1 MDKVIVIQGNKT
13 VDLYADYKGVLHE
26 SEIITLY
33 ESMKEFEPRLN
44 TGLRQT
50 LNRLIA
56 HADEQTPPLSYDNV
70 KSYLL
75 SINEQ
80 LEAGDSGKRVYRSNL
95 KKFFTSINFGDEIT
109 HLVSQ
114 RKGRKLKP
122 VAERKAKVERK
133 PSPPQDPSA
142 RKARSSMQSQR
153 VPLRYTERRTHSHKA
168 KHKSQGLSSEQAKL
182 PSESN
187 VSRLNP
193 FIFKLKNSNNMLITI
208 DLQKVFDSTFISYSE
223 LQKYAKHIH
232 DSPLRDA
239 SKVSYLGAL
248 RQLVQYNNKVT
259 RCPEFY
265 SKESFQPFIASL
277 YDEMTKGAKIK
288 SASIERK
295 QACLSAGFELIGLP
309 KMLRA
314 DKFKLK
320 TSGNDLR
327 TDNYDYTSWKATIR
341 ALIPEHQ
348 RLYKLVRNNA
358 ISYEQDFNNFI
369 SCSCLLLTVYT
380 GMTFSELNSSI
391 YEEFDTE
398 HTKLGSKDFVFNAIK
413 YRSSNSNKYDSF
425 VARRSSKTLVVR
437 LMEVVD
443 QAKKKYGLQSR
454 QVLFYLRGSEAT
466 EVSSHDVGLF
476 ATNLVKQSHVIQEL
490 LKKRPKYKL
499 NLQRL
504 RSSVIHRVSSQR
516 GEASGVIAG
525 RHRLSV
531 HRGYNYSKV
540 SKETAQKEMTQT
552 AHALEKHARGIKIS
566 IAVQEGKNIYNPKI
580 INEKEKQESGVAE
593 VKNGGTCKG
602 LETPESKEFQKSLDK
617 NPLLSDE
624 DKKLMGCGFIIKC
637 FGCANFAVV
646 DEVNDIWKLLS
657 FESILNDSINYHVS
671 FAHFIEKQ
679 GELKAK
685 LQIIKDKLSPKKLAT
700 AIKKL
705 DKQGLHPLWDGMYA
719 VLDKMDI

>member
-13 VDLYADYKGVLHE
+13 VDLNANYNGVLHE

-56 HADEQTPPLSYDNV
+56 HSDEQAPPLSYENV

-80 LEAGDSGKRVYRSNL
+80 LEAGDSGKRTYRSNL
-95 KKFFTSINFGDEIT
+95 KKFFTSINFGDDIT
-109 HLVSQ
+109 HLVSERKERRRSKHKVQ
-114 RKGRKLKP
+114 RKTSPKKL
-122 VAERKAKVERK
+122 
-133 PSPPQDPSA
+133 SG
-142 RKARSSMQSQR
+142 R
-153 VPLRYTERRTHSHKA
+153 VPLGNTERRTSLHKA
-168 KHKSQGLSSEQAKL
+168 KHKSQGLSREQAQL

-187 VSRLNP
+187 VSKLHP
-193 FIFKLKNSNNMLITI
+193 LIFKLKNSNNMLVTI
-208 DLQKVFDSTFISYSE
+208 DLGEDFDSPFISDSE

-232 DSPLRDA
+232 DSTLKDA
-239 SKVSYLGAL
+239 SKVTYLSAL
-248 RQLVQYNNKVT
+248 RQLIQYNNEVT
-259 RCPEFY
+259 KCPEFY
-265 SKESFQPFIASL
+265 NKESFQSFIASL
-277 YDEMTKGAKIK
+277 YDDMTKGVKIK
-288 SASIERK
+288 PASIERK
-295 QACLSAGFELIGLP
+295 QAYLSAGFVLIGLP
-309 KMLRA
+309 KILRA

-320 TSGNDLR
+320 TGGNDLQ
-327 TDNYDYTSWKATIR
+327 TDNYADTSWKATIR

-348 RLYKLVRNNA
+348 RLYKQVCKNTM
-358 ISYEQDFNNFI
+358 SYEQDFNDFI

-380 GMTFSELNSSI
+380 AMTFAELNSLI

-398 HTKLGSKDFVFNAIK
+398 HSKLGSKDFVFNAIK
-413 YRSSNSNKYDSF
+413 YRASKSNDYDNF

-437 LMEVVD
+437 LMEVIE
-443 QAKKKYGLQSR
+443 QAKKTFGIQSQ
-454 QVLFYLRGSEAT
+454 QVLFYLHGSEAT
-466 EVSSHDVGLF
+466 EITSDDVRLF
-476 ATNLVKQSHVIQEL
+476 SETLVKRNQVLQEL
-490 LKKRPKYKL
+490 LKKRSKYKL
-499 NLQRL
+499 TLQRL
-504 RSSVIHRVSSQR
+504 RSSVIHRISSQR

-540 SKETAQKEMTQT
+540 SNETAQKQMTQT
-552 AHALEKHARGIKIS
+552 THALEKHARGIKIS
-566 IAVQEGKNIYNPKI
+566 IAVEEGKNLYNPKI
-580 INEKEKQESGVAE
+580 INEKEKQESGVSE

-602 LETPESKEFQKSLDK
+602 LETPESKEFQKSLDR
-617 NPLLSDE
+617 NPLLSNE

-685 LQIIKDKLSPKKLAT
+685 LNIIKGKLTPKKLAT

-719 VLDKMDI
+719 VIDKMDI

>member
-13 VDLYADYKGVLHE
+13 VDLNADYNGVLHE

-56 HADEQTPPLSYDNV
+56 HSDEQAPPLSYENV

-80 LEAGDSGKRVYRSNL
+80 MDAGDSGKRTYRSNL
-95 KKFFTSINFGDEIT
+95 KKFFTSINFGDDIT
-109 HLVSQ
+109 LLVSQ
-114 RKGRKLKP
+114 PKGRKLKS
-122 VAERKAKVERK
+122 KTT
-133 PSPPQDPSA
+133 PSE
-142 RKARSSMQSQR
+142 R
-153 VPLRYTERRTHSHKA
+153 VPLGNTERRTSSYKA
-168 KHKSQGLSSEQAKL
+168 KHKSRGLSSEQAQL

-187 VSRLNP
+187 VSKLHP
-193 FIFKLKNSNNMLITI
+193 LILKLKNSNNKLVTI
-208 DLQKVFDSTFISYSE
+208 DLREDFDSPFISDSE

-232 DSPLRDA
+232 DSSLRDA
-239 SKVSYLGAL
+239 SKVTYLGAL
-248 RQLVQYNNKVT
+248 KQLIQYNNEVT
-259 RCPEFY
+259 KRPEFY
-265 SKESFQPFIASL
+265 NKESFQFFIASL

-288 SASIERK
+288 AASIERK
-295 QACLSAGFELIGLP
+295 QAYLSAGFELIGLP
-309 KMLRA
+309 KILRA
-314 DKFKLK
+314 DRFKLK
-320 TSGNDLR
+320 TGGNDLQ
-327 TDNYDYTSWKATIR
+327 TDNYDDTSWIATIR

-348 RLYKLVRNNA
+348 RLYKQVCNNTM
-358 ISYEQDFNNFI
+358 SYEQDFNDFI

-380 GMTFSELNSSI
+380 AMTFAELNSLI

-398 HTKLGSKDFVFNAIK
+398 YSKLGSKDFVFNAIK
-413 YRSSNSNKYDSF
+413 YRSSKSNDYNSF

-437 LMEVVD
+437 LMEVIE
-443 QAKKKYGLQSR
+443 QAKKKFGIQSQ
-454 QVLFYLRGSEAT
+454 QVLFYLHGSEAT
-466 EVSSHDVGLF
+466 EISSYDVSLF
-476 ATNLVKQSHVIQEL
+476 ATKLVKQNQVLQEL
-490 LKKRPKYKL
+490 VKKRSKYKL
-499 NLQRL
+499 NMQRL
-504 RSSVIHRVSSQR
+504 RSSVIHRISSQR

-552 AHALEKHARGIKIS
+552 THALEKHARGIMIS
-566 IAVQEGKNIYNPKI
+566 IAVEEGKNLYNPKI
-580 INEKEKQESGVAE
+580 INEKEKQESGVSE

-602 LETPESKEFQKSLDK
+602 LETPESKEFQKSLDR
-617 NPLLSDE
+617 NPLLSNE

-685 LQIIKDKLSPKKLAT
+685 LQIIKGKLTPKKLAT

>member
-13 VDLYADYKGVLHE
+13 VDLKVDYKGVLHE

-56 HADEQTPPLSYDNV
+56 HSDEQAPPLSYENV

-75 SINEQ
+75 SIDEQ
-80 LEAGDSGKRVYRSNL
+80 LEAGDSGKRVYRANL

-109 HLVSQ
+109 HLVSE
-114 RKGRKLKP
+114 RKGRK
-122 VAERKAKVERK
+122 RKFEAT
-133 PSPPQDPSA
+133 PSE
-142 RKARSSMQSQR
+142 R
-153 VPLRYTERRTHSHKA
+153 VPLGNTERRTSSYKA
-168 KHKSQGLSSEQAKL
+168 KHKSRGLSSEQAQL

-187 VSRLNP
+187 VSKLHP
-193 FIFKLKNSNNMLITI
+193 LILKLKNSNNKLVTI
-208 DLQKVFDSTFISYSE
+208 DLREDFDSPFISDSE

-232 DSPLRDA
+232 DSSLRDA
-239 SKVSYLGAL
+239 SKVTYLGAL
-248 RQLVQYNNKVT
+248 KQLIQYNNEVT
-259 RCPEFY
+259 KRPEFY
-265 SKESFQPFIASL
+265 NKESFQSFIASL

-288 SASIERK
+288 AASIERK
-295 QACLSAGFELIGLP
+295 QAYLSAGFELIGLP
-309 KMLRA
+309 KILRA
-314 DKFKLK
+314 DRFKLK
-320 TSGNDLR
+320 TGGNDLQ
-327 TDNYDYTSWKATIR
+327 TDNYDDTSWIATIR

-348 RLYKLVRNNA
+348 RLYKQVCNNTM
-358 ISYEQDFNNFI
+358 SYERDFNDFI

-380 GMTFSELNSSI
+380 AMTFAELNSLI

-398 HTKLGSKDFVFNAIK
+398 YSKLGSKDFVFNAIK
-413 YRSSNSNKYDSF
+413 YRSSKSNDYNSF

-437 LMEVVD
+437 LMEVIE
-443 QAKKKYGLQSR
+443 QAKKKFGIQSQ
-454 QVLFYLRGSEAT
+454 QVLFYLHGSEAT
-466 EVSSHDVGLF
+466 EISSYDVSLF
-476 ATNLVKQSHVIQEL
+476 ATKLVKQNQVLQEL
-490 LKKRPKYKL
+490 LKKRSKYKL

-504 RSSVIHRVSSQR
+504 RSSVIHRISSQR

-552 AHALEKHARGIKIS
+552 THALEKHARGIMIS
-566 IAVQEGKNIYNPKI
+566 IAVEEGKNLYNPKI
-580 INEKEKQESGVAE
+580 INEKEKQESGVSE

-602 LETPESKEFQKSLDK
+602 LETPESKEFQKSLDR
-617 NPLLSDE
+617 NPLLSNE

-685 LQIIKDKLSPKKLAT
+685 LQIIKGKLTPKKLAT

>member
-80 LEAGDSGKRVYRSNL
+80 LEAGDSGKRTYRSNL
-95 KKFFTSINFGDEIT
+95 KKFFTSINFGDDIA

-142 RKARSSMQSQR
+142 RKTRSSMQSQR

-193 FIFKLKNSNNMLITI
+193 LIFKLKNSNNMLITI

-239 SKVSYLGAL
+239 SKVTYLGAL

-380 GMTFSELNSSI
+380 GMTFSELNS
-391 YEEFDTE
+391 
-398 HTKLGSKDFVFNAIK
+398 
-413 YRSSNSNKYDSF
+413 
-425 VARRSSKTLVVR
+425 
-437 LMEVVD
+437 
-443 QAKKKYGLQSR
+443 
-454 QVLFYLRGSEAT
+454 
-466 EVSSHDVGLF
+466 
-476 ATNLVKQSHVIQEL
+476 
-490 LKKRPKYKL
+490 
-499 NLQRL
+499 
-504 RSSVIHRVSSQR
+504 
-516 GEASGVIAG
+516 GVIAG

-617 NPLLSDE
+617 NLLLSDE

>member
-1 MDKVIVIQGNKT
+1 M
-13 VDLYADYKGVLHE
+13 E
-26 SEIITLY
+26 S
-33 ESMKEFEPRLN
+33 
-44 TGLRQT
+44 
-50 LNRLIA
+50 
-56 HADEQTPPLSYDNV
+56 
-70 KSYLL
+70 
-75 SINEQ
+75 
-80 LEAGDSGKRVYRSNL
+80 GDSGKRVYRSHL

-109 HLVSQ
+109 QLVSQ

-122 VAERKAKVERK
+122 VAERKPKVERK

-142 RKARSSMQSQR
+142 RKKRRSIQSLR
-153 VPLRYTERRTHSHKA
+153 VPLSYTERRTRSHKA

-182 PSESN
+182 PSDSN
-187 VSRLNP
+187 VSKLNP
-193 FIFKLKNSNNMLITI
+193 LIFKLKNSNNKLVTI
-208 DLQKVFDSTFISYSE
+208 DLRKDFDSRFISDSE
-223 LQKYAKHIH
+223 RQKYAKHIH

-239 SKVSYLGAL
+239 SKVTYLGAL
-248 RQLVQYNNKVT
+248 RQLVQYNNEVT
-259 RCPEFY
+259 KCPEFY
-265 SKESFQPFIASL
+265 RKESFQPFIASL
-277 YDEMTKGAKIK
+277 YGEMAKGAKRK
-288 SASIERK
+288 PETIERK
-295 QACLSAGFELIGLP
+295 QAYLSAGFELIGLP
-309 KMLRA
+309 KILRT

-320 TSGNDLR
+320 TGGNDLQ
-327 TDNYDYTSWKATIR
+327 TDNYDDTSWKATIR

-348 RLYKLVRNNA
+348 RLYKQVRNNTA
-358 ISYEQDFNNFI
+358 YYEQDFNDFI

-380 GMTFSELNSSI
+380 AMTFSELNSI
-391 YEEFDTE
+391 IHEEFDTE
-398 HTKLGSKDFVFNAIK
+398 YSKLGSKDFVFNAIK
-413 YRSSNSNKYDSF
+413 YRSSNSNDYDSF

-437 LMEVVD
+437 LMEVIE
-443 QAKKKYGLQSR
+443 QAKKKCGIQSQ
-454 QVLFYLRGSEAT
+454 QVLFYLHGSEAT
-466 EVSSHDVGLF
+466 EISSYDVGLF
-476 ATNLVKQSHVIQEL
+476 ATNLVKRNQVLQEL
-490 LKKRPKYKL
+490 LKKRSKYKL

-504 RSSVIHRVSSQR
+504 RSSVIHRISSQL

-566 IAVQEGKNIYNPKI
+566 IAVQEGKNLYNPKI
-580 INEKEKQESGVAE
+580 INEKEKQESGVADL
-593 VKNGGTCKG
+593 KNGGTCKG

>member
-13 VDLYADYKGVLHE
+13 VDLNADYNGVLHE

-56 HADEQTPPLSYDNV
+56 HSDEQAPPLSYENV

-80 LEAGDSGKRVYRSNL
+80 MDAGDSGKRTYRSNL
-95 KKFFTSINFGDEIT
+95 KKFFTSINFGDDIT
-109 HLVSQ
+109 LLVSQ
-114 RKGRKLKP
+114 PKGRKLKS
-122 VAERKAKVERK
+122 KTT
-133 PSPPQDPSA
+133 PSE
-142 RKARSSMQSQR
+142 R
-153 VPLRYTERRTHSHKA
+153 VPLGNTERRTSSYKA
-168 KHKSQGLSSEQAKL
+168 KHKSRGLSSEQAQL

-187 VSRLNP
+187 VSKLHP
-193 FIFKLKNSNNMLITI
+193 LILKLKNSNNKLVTI
-208 DLQKVFDSTFISYSE
+208 DLREDFDSPFISDSE

-232 DSPLRDA
+232 DSSLRDA
-239 SKVSYLGAL
+239 SKVTYLGAL
-248 RQLVQYNNKVT
+248 KQLIQYNNEVT
-259 RCPEFY
+259 KRPEFY
-265 SKESFQPFIASL
+265 NKESFQSFIASL

-288 SASIERK
+288 AASIERK
-295 QACLSAGFELIGLP
+295 QAYLSAGFELIGLP
-309 KMLRA
+309 KILRA
-314 DKFKLK
+314 DRFKLK
-320 TSGNDLR
+320 TGGNDLQ
-327 TDNYDYTSWKATIR
+327 TDNYDDTSWIATIR

-348 RLYKLVRNNA
+348 RLYKQVCNNTM
-358 ISYEQDFNNFI
+358 SYEQDFNDFI

-380 GMTFSELNSSI
+380 AMTFAELNSLI

-398 HTKLGSKDFVFNAIK
+398 YSKLGSKDFVFNAIK
-413 YRSSNSNKYDSF
+413 YRSSKSNDYNSF

-437 LMEVVD
+437 LMEVIE
-443 QAKKKYGLQSR
+443 QAKKKFGIQSQ
-454 QVLFYLRGSEAT
+454 QVLFYLHGSEAT
-466 EVSSHDVGLF
+466 EISSYDVSLF
-476 ATNLVKQSHVIQEL
+476 ATKLVKQNQVLQEL
-490 LKKRPKYKL
+490 VKKRSKYKL
-499 NLQRL
+499 NMQRL
-504 RSSVIHRVSSQR
+504 RSSVIHRISSQR

-552 AHALEKHARGIKIS
+552 THALEKHARGIMIS
-566 IAVQEGKNIYNPKI
+566 IAVEEGKNLYNPKI
-580 INEKEKQESGVAE
+580 INEKEKQESGVSE

-602 LETPESKEFQKSLDK
+602 LETPESKEFQKSLDR
-617 NPLLSDE
+617 NPLLSNE

-685 LQIIKDKLSPKKLAT
+685 LQIIKGKLTPKKLAT

>member
-13 VDLYADYKGVLHE
+13 VDLEVDYKGVLHE

-56 HADEQTPPLSYDNV
+56 HSDEQAPPLSYENV

-80 LEAGDSGKRVYRSNL
+80 LEAGDSGKRVYRANL

-109 HLVSQ
+109 HLVSE
-114 RKGRKLKP
+114 RKGRK
-122 VAERKAKVERK
+122 RKFEAT
-133 PSPPQDPSA
+133 PSE
-142 RKARSSMQSQR
+142 R
-153 VPLRYTERRTHSHKA
+153 VPLGNTERRTSSYKA
-168 KHKSQGLSSEQAKL
+168 KHKSRGLSSEQAQL

-187 VSRLNP
+187 VSKLHP
-193 FIFKLKNSNNMLITI
+193 LILKLKNSNNKLVTI
-208 DLQKVFDSTFISYSE
+208 DLREYFDSPFISDSE

-232 DSPLRDA
+232 DSSLRDA
-239 SKVSYLGAL
+239 SKVTYLGAL
-248 RQLVQYNNKVT
+248 KQLIQYNNEVRK
-259 RCPEFY
+259 RPEFY
-265 SKESFQPFIASL
+265 NKESFQSFIASL

-288 SASIERK
+288 PESIERK
-295 QACLSAGFELIGLP
+295 QAYLSAGFELIGLP
-309 KMLRA
+309 KILRA
-314 DKFKLK
+314 DRFKLK
-320 TSGNDLR
+320 TGGNDLQ
-327 TDNYDYTSWKATIR
+327 TDNYDDTSWIATIR

-348 RLYKLVRNNA
+348 RLYKQVCNNTM
-358 ISYEQDFNNFI
+358 SYEQDFNDFI

-380 GMTFSELNSSI
+380 AMTFAELNSLV

-398 HTKLGSKDFVFNAIK
+398 YSKLGSKDFVFNAIK
-413 YRSSNSNKYDSF
+413 YRSSKSNDYNSF

-437 LMEVVD
+437 LMEVIE
-443 QAKKKYGLQSR
+443 QAKKKFGIQSQ
-454 QVLFYLRGSEAT
+454 QVLFYLHGSEAT
-466 EVSSHDVGLF
+466 EISSHDVGLF
-476 ATNLVKQSHVIQEL
+476 ATKLVKRNRILQGL
-490 LKKRPKYKL
+490 LKKRSKYKL

-504 RSSVIHRVSSQR
+504 RSSVIHRISSQR

-540 SKETAQKEMTQT
+540 SNETAHKEMTQT

-566 IAVQEGKNIYNPKI
+566 IAVEKGKNLYNPQI
-580 INEKEKQESGVAE
+580 IDEKEKQESGVADL
-593 VKNGGTCKG
+593 KNGGTCKG
-602 LETPESKEFQKSLDK
+602 LETAESKEFQKSLDR

-685 LQIIKDKLSPKKLAT
+685 LQIIKGKLTPKKLAT

>member
-13 VDLYADYKGVLHE
+13 VDLMVDYKGVLHE
-26 SEIITLY
+26 SEIIILY

-56 HADEQTPPLSYDNV
+56 HSDEQAPPLSYENV

-80 LEAGDSGKRVYRSNL
+80 LEAGDSGKRVYRANL

-109 HLVSQ
+109 HLVSE
-114 RKGRKLKP
+114 RKGRK
-122 VAERKAKVERK
+122 RKFEAT
-133 PSPPQDPSA
+133 PSE
-142 RKARSSMQSQR
+142 R
-153 VPLRYTERRTHSHKA
+153 VPLGNTERRTSSYKA
-168 KHKSQGLSSEQAKL
+168 KHKSLGLSCEQAQL

-187 VSRLNP
+187 VSKLHP
-193 FIFKLKNSNNMLITI
+193 LILKLKNSNNKLVTI
-208 DLQKVFDSTFISYSE
+208 DLREDFDSPFISDSE

-239 SKVSYLGAL
+239 SKVTYLGAL
-248 RQLVQYNNKVT
+248 KQLIQYNNEVT
-259 RCPEFY
+259 KRPEFY
-265 SKESFQPFIASL
+265 NKESFQSFIASL

-288 SASIERK
+288 PESIERK
-295 QACLSAGFELIGLP
+295 QAYLSAGFELIGLP
-309 KMLRA
+309 KILRA
-314 DKFKLK
+314 DRFKLK
-320 TSGNDLR
+320 TGGNDLQ
-327 TDNYDYTSWKATIR
+327 TDNYDDTSWIATIR

-348 RLYKLVRNNA
+348 RLYKQVCNNTM
-358 ISYEQDFNNFI
+358 SYEQDFNDFI

-380 GMTFSELNSSI
+380 AMTFAELNSLI

-398 HTKLGSKDFVFNAIK
+398 YSKLGSKDFVFNAIK
-413 YRSSNSNKYDSF
+413 YRSSKSNDYNSF

-437 LMEVVD
+437 LMEVIE
-443 QAKKKYGLQSR
+443 QAKKKFGIQSQ
-454 QVLFYLRGSEAT
+454 QVLFYLHGSEAT
-466 EVSSHDVGLF
+466 EISSHDVGLF
-476 ATNLVKQSHVIQEL
+476 ATKLVKRNRILQGL
-490 LKKRPKYKL
+490 LNKRSKYKL

-504 RSSVIHRVSSQR
+504 RSSVIHRISSQR

-540 SKETAQKEMTQT
+540 SNETAHKEMTQT

-566 IAVQEGKNIYNPKI
+566 IAVEEGKNLYNPKI
-580 INEKEKQESGVAE
+580 IDEKEKQESGVADL
-593 VKNGGTCKG
+593 KNGGTCKG
-602 LETPESKEFQKSLDK
+602 LETAESKEFQKSLDR

-679 GELKAK
+679 GELKGK
-685 LQIIKDKLSPKKLAT
+685 LQIIKGKLTPKKLAT